1 MEQGAGAGTGR
12 GDRPFDDAQDRP
24 VAPQKQFLQTMIVAV
39 VLSAGESSR
48 MGRPKALLP
57 VDGVRFIEK
66 IVTALKSTRVAKIIA
81 VLGHRA
87 DEMRRQIGDLPV
99 TMVVNPNYKQGQL
112 SSLVAAINSIQS
124 SKDSASVDGILV
136 HLVDHPYINPD
147 LVNLMIDQFHETK
160 KLIVVP
166 RYRGRRGHPVIF
178 SSALF
183 AELLAAPLDQGAKTV
198 VHAHRDETLEID
210 TEDEGVTIDIDTP
223 EEYRKHVEGK

>member
-1 MEQGAGAGTGR
+1 
-12 GDRPFDDAQDRP
+12 
-24 VAPQKQFLQTMIVAV
+24 MIVAV

-81 VLGHRA
+81 VLGHDA
-87 DEMRRQIGDLPV
+87 DEMRQQIGDLPV

-112 SSLVAAINSIQS
+112 SSLVAAIDSIQS

-147 LVNLMIDQFHETK
+147 LVNLMIDRFHETK

-166 RYRGRRGHPVIF
+166 RYQGRRGHPVIF

>member
-1 MEQGAGAGTGR
+1 
-12 GDRPFDDAQDRP
+12 
-24 VAPQKQFLQTMIVAV
+24 MIVAV
-39 VLSAGESSR
+39 ILSAGESSR
-48 MGRPKALLP
+48 MGQPKALLP

-66 IVTALKSTRVAKIIA
+66 IVTALKSTRVAEIVT
-81 VLGHRA
+81 VLGHNA

-112 SSLVAAINSIQS
+112 SSLMAAIKSIQS
-124 SKDSASVDGILV
+124 GKDSASVEGILV

-147 LVNLMIDQFHETK
+147 LVNLMIDRFHATK

-166 RYRGRRGHPVIF
+166 RYQGRRGHPVIF

-183 AELLAAPLDQGAKTV
+183 AALLAAPLDQGAKAV
-198 VHAHRDETLEID
+198 VQSHRGDTLEID

-223 EEYRKHVEGK
+223 EEYRQHVKEK

>member
-1 MEQGAGAGTGR
+1 
-12 GDRPFDDAQDRP
+12 
-24 VAPQKQFLQTMIVAV
+24 MIVAV

-81 VLGHRA
+81 VLGHDA

-99 TMVVNPNYKQGQL
+99 TMVVNPNYKRGQL

-147 LVNLMIDQFHETK
+147 LVNLMIDRFHETK

-166 RYRGRRGHPVIF
+166 RYQGRRGHPVIF

-198 VHAHRDETLEID
+198 VHAHRDDTLEID

-223 EEYRKHVEGK
+223 EEYRQHVKEQ

>member
-1 MEQGAGAGTGR
+1 MNAIFT
-12 GDRPFDDAQDRP
+12 
-24 VAPQKQFLQTMIVAV
+24 TMIVAV
-39 VLSAGESSR
+39 ILSAGESSR

-57 VDGVRFIEK
+57 VDGMRFIEK

-81 VLGHRA
+81 VLGHDA
-87 DEMRRQIGDLPV
+87 DEMRRQIGDLPI
-99 TMVVNPNYKQGQL
+99 TTVVNPNYKQGQL

-147 LVNLMIDQFHETK
+147 LVNLMIDRFHETN

-178 SSALF
+178 ASALF

-198 VHAHRDETLEID
+198 VHAHSDETLEID
-210 TEDEGVTIDIDTP
+210 TEDEGVIIDIDTP
-223 EEYRKHVEGK
+223 EEYRKHVKEQ